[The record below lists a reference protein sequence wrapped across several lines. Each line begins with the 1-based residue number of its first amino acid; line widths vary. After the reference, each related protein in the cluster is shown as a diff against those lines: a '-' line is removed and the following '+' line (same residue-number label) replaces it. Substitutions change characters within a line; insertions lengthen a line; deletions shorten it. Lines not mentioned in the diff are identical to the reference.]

1 MALQHIKNETEEV
14 KLDGLLSQF
23 RTALQEEIQAARIF
37 ESSNAVELKNGRRIA
52 KVGNNYQYL
61 FEIENALNLPGDT
74 PGDLLIPG
82 NPPINVIIVS
92 IEGLAITI
100 SIPEDIGSF
109 VPSARLKSN
118 LTYLMKILIER
129 IEGYANKQNPVGER
143 IMGAKPPSG
152 SELSI
157 ELQNEYNE
165 FQQQAVASSIGRD
178 TTFIWGPPGTG
189 KTQTIG
195 EIGFQ
200 LYERKRP
207 VLLVSH
213 TNTAVDQA
221 ILRIGS
227 KINESDLEKG
237 KAIRVGDPKDERL
250 RQHPNLLLQTHVDRR
265 SEELA
270 KRRDEL
276 KIELD
281 QASNQLIELSRFID
295 LCEWVQSSKASIQI
309 LINDLKELKNTE
321 KEISELKG
329 KLSEVVKKRA
339 FFQEAVAEARE
350 LNKAIIQK
358 GEIEGNIRLL
368 KKDIYNLEKSL
379 EEKADKISKE
389 KNVLNETRS
398 VGWLTRRWNGLPS
411 PDDQAAKV
419 QRLETEYGQL
429 GIKLDRTRSRLLN
442 LESEHGRIIQALN
455 HFQKKYGGTTD
466 ELQRQASENENI
478 IKDLTQSIRKT
489 VDSAKSS
496 RLNLERSLKQK
507 VQALRDSKLVDSIP
521 ETAET
526 MLKLVIETYEKAKTK
541 VAGVDLDSLKS
552 KRDELNNRIS
562 AIELEIEEIEEKL
575 KKVEEIIISEAEIV
589 ATTLTRAYLRESIQS
604 RRFDTVVLDEA
615 SMAPIPA
622 LWIAAGLADNNA
634 VVVGDPKQL
643 PPIVISEKD
652 LAKKWLGRDI
662 FEEAGLTDY
671 GMQDQHLKPLW
682 MQYRMHPS
690 ISLVANDLIYKNR
703 LKDGRIFVDAEQC
716 GLGDERCDYSL
727 WRWYYRDW
735 GYDNPVLLIDTGPL
749 HAWVTSVSR
758 GRRSS
763 RLNFLSATIC
773 VDLAESILK
782 DDRPELKAG
791 SSPRILII
799 SPYRPHARL
808 VDMLIK
814 EQGLENEV
822 RSGTIHNFQGSEAD
836 LVIFDLVND
845 EPHHRVG
852 MFIPALDEDMKRL
865 INVALTRA
873 KRRLFIVGDF
883 DYIQKL
889 AKRAFLGGQLIP
901 FLKERFPCVDAN
913 SVVPFGL
920 AGRSADAQAKV
931 FGGKVEADADRII
944 MTQERFYPFF
954 CGDVNDAKDRV
965 IIYSPFIT
973 QDRLAIME
981 PSFKSA
987 VERGVMVFVITKALG
1002 DRGKRELSNYR
1013 MLEDTLERWGVVVIH
1028 KRRMHE
1034 KLAIIDNSILWIGSL
1049 NILSFSSTQEIME
1062 RRLSRNVVEDF
1073 IKTLRL
1079 YELLR
1084 EYEDENPI
1092 CPICGSEVVASEG
1105 RDEPYFWRCVVDDC
1119 YSRSIDQPPIRSGI
1133 ITCSNCGG
1141 KVEYGDW
1148 GGKPHWRCLEN
1159 RMHRQKVAKTHLM
1172 LPEMRKR
1179 IPKRELNRLLKLF
1192 GLKDKLSDKSRK
1204 PSQKELF
1211 DDSKKPEVEMDII
1224 PGIRIGRFKLGALN
1238 EYIKNFLETNCTK
1251 ESYIHGFIYKSPLM
1265 WFWQNMPSCEI
1276 TQICV
1281 LNEFKGKYLG
1291 SIGIGSTLK
1300 EVIATLPSLEKDRE
1314 GSDCTYCSPLVPG
1327 IVFEIQ
1333 DGLEEE
1339 LHLISGRV
1347 EFICVL
1353 NA

>member
-1 MALQHIKNETEEV
+1 LALQHNRNKTEEV
-14 KLDGLLSQF
+14 NLDGVLGEF
-23 RTALQEEIQAARIF
+23 RTALQEEIQAARVF

-52 KVGNNYQYL
+52 KVGKNYQYL

-82 NPPINVIIVS
+82 SPPISVIIVS

-129 IEGYANKQNPVGER
+129 IEGYADKSNPVGER
-143 IMGAKPPSG
+143 IRGAQPVSG

-157 ELQNEYNE
+157 DLQDHYNQS
-165 FQQQAVASSIGRD
+165 QQKAVASSIGRD

-200 LYERKRP
+200 LYERNRP

-221 ILRIGS
+221 ILRIGG
-227 KINESDLEKG
+227 KIHKDDLENG
-237 KAIRVGDPKDERL
+237 KVIRVGDPKDDRL
-250 RQHPNLLLQTHVDRR
+250 RKHPNLLLQTHVDRR

-281 QASNQLIELSRFID
+281 KSSSQLIELSRFID

-309 LINDLKELKNTE
+309 LINDLKELKKTE
-321 KEISELKG
+321 NEIINLKDQ
-329 KLSEVVKKRA
+329 LSQVVKRRP
-339 FFQEAVAEARE
+339 FFQEAVTNAKQ
-350 LNKAIIQK
+350 LNKAMLQK
-358 GEIEGNIRLL
+358 GEIEENISEL
-368 KKDIYNLEKSL
+368 KNDIYNLEKGL
-379 EEKADKISKE
+379 EEKADEISKE
-389 KNVLNETRS
+389 KNVLNESRS

-411 PDDQAAKV
+411 PNVQASKV
-419 QRLETEYGQL
+419 EKLETEYGQL
-429 GIKLDRTRSRLLN
+429 GMQLDQYRNRLHKFKSVLN
-442 LESEHGRIIQALN
+442 RIIQAIN
-455 HFQKKYGGTTD
+455 DFQQKYGGLP
-466 ELQRQASENENI
+466 EEVQRQASENENI
-478 IKDLTQSIRKT
+478 IKELTQSIRKYANT
-489 VDSAKSS
+489 AKSS
-496 RLNLERSLKQK
+496 RLKLETSLKQK
-507 VQALRDSKLVDSIP
+507 VQALKDSKLVDSVP

-526 MLKLVIETYEKAKTK
+526 MINLVIKTYEWAKME

-552 KRDELNNRIS
+552 KRDKLNDSIS
-562 AIELEIEEIEEKL
+562 TIEFEIDEIEENL
-575 KKVEEIIISEAEIV
+575 KKIEQIIISEAKIV

-622 LWIAAGLADNNA
+622 LWIAAGLADKNA

-652 LAKKWLGRDI
+652 LAKKWLGKDI

-671 GMQDQHLKPLW
+671 GVQAKHLVLLS

-690 ISLVANDLIYKNR
+690 ISLIANDLIYKNR
-703 LKDGRIFVDAEQC
+703 LIDGKTFDGTDQY
-716 GLGDERCDYSL
+716 GLDDERCDHSL
-727 WRWYYRDW
+727 LNWYYPDW
-735 GYDNPVLLIDTGPL
+735 GHDSPVLLVDTGPL
-749 HAWVTSVSR
+749 NAWVTSVAR
-758 GRRSS
+758 GKRSS

-773 VDLAESILK
+773 VDLAERILK

-845 EPHHRVG
+845 EPHFRVG

-873 KRRLFIVGDF
+873 KRRLFVVGDF

-889 AKRAFLGGQLIP
+889 GKKAFLGGELIP

-913 SVVPFGL
+913 TVVPYGL
-920 AGRSADAQAKV
+920 ASRSADAQAKV
-931 FGGKVEADADRII
+931 FGGKVEEDSDRII
-944 MTQERFYPFF
+944 MTQDRFYPLF
-954 CGDVNDAKDRV
+954 CGDVNDAIERV

-981 PSFKSA
+981 PSLKSA
-987 VERGVMVFVITKALG
+987 VESGVRVFTITKALG

-1013 MLEDTLERWGVVVIH
+1013 MLESTLEKWGVVVIH

-1034 KLAIIDNSILWIGSL
+1034 KVAIIDNSILWIGSL
-1049 NILSFSSTQEIME
+1049 NILSYSSTQEIME

-1073 IKTLRL
+1073 IKTLKI
-1079 YELLR
+1079 YDLLR
-1084 EYEDENPI
+1084 EYEHGNPT
-1092 CPICGSEVVASEG
+1092 CPICKSEVVASEG
-1105 RDEPYFWRCVVDDC
+1105 RNEPFYWRCVVDDC
-1119 YSRSIDQPPIRSGI
+1119 YSRSIDQPPIESGI

-1148 GGKPHWRCLEN
+1148 GGKPHWRCVEN
-1159 RMHRQKVAKTHLM
+1159 RMHRQKVVKTHLM
-1172 LPEMRKR
+1172 LPEMKKI
-1179 IPKRELNRLLKLF
+1179 IPKRELNKLLKLF
-1192 GLKDKLSDKSRK
+1192 GLKDKLPEKSQN
-1204 PSQKELF
+1204 PYQKELF
-1211 DDSKKPEVEMDII
+1211 NDFTKTEMEMDII
-1224 PGIRIGRFKLGALN
+1224 PGIRIGRFKLGAPDD
-1238 EYIKNFLETNCTK
+1238 YTKNFLNTNFKK
-1251 ESYIHGFIYKSPLM
+1251 ESGGSGTIFKSSSI
-1265 WFWQNMPSCEI
+1265 WFWQNELSSEI

-1281 LNEFKGKYLG
+1281 MNDFEGKYLG
-1291 SIGIGSTLK
+1291 IIGIDSTLK
-1300 EVIATLPSLEKDRE
+1300 EVAAVLPSLEKDLE
-1314 GSDCTYCSPLVPG
+1314 GGDNSYSSESAPG
-1327 IVFEIQ
+1327 IIFEIEE
-1333 DGLEEE
+1333 GLDED
-1339 LHLISGRV
+1339 LYLSSGRI
-1347 EFICVL
+1347 ECICIF
-1353 NA
+1353 NT